1 MDILTL
7 DKSLI
12 LEDIVHQITQSLL
25 VLGANTMMNLKTG
38 NGSTSVVK

>member
-7 DKSLI
+7 DNGLI
-12 LEDIVHQITQSLL
+12 LEAIVHQITQSLL
-25 VLGANTMMNLKTG
+25 VLGVNTIMTLKTG